1 MAATCS
7 TDWTTFEL
15 KTGMSFSSSRLIIGT
30 ILVAVIWVYLWLDR
44 FASLEIIYAFERM
57 ELALLKWGWEDLWP
71 DGFAFRQLADREQ
84 WIGFSVVLG
93 LVGWWLVVT
102 RKEKKV
108 IRFLTYSLCFFPI
121 WHFALFVILEIG
133 SAPSELVVASEERL
147 AKWNET
153 FDSLTRFVYFGGC
166 FLAFAIGLS
175 WLSWL
180 AEKKS
185 RDWQTRRLAL
195 QPVEQPVGPLH
206 AMHLSRAGP
215 VEGSKVWDPL
225 DMDAWYYGKQRQ
237 KLRQSTTVLVAYCTF
252 LFLVFLLLLQFSGCK
267 ELYEMPAGGGEQKP
281 NKPVV
286 KVQKVIKKKIIFNPL
301 SKVIAKVPP
310 IEEIKLQLMEITK
323 HAYTVGYGKGAGAGF
338 AGGTNRGKVRFIRLE
353 YNGGDWDQGI
363 DADLNMLVQYN
374 LRTQHKIASRPETRK
389 IIQLRNFPVGKSPPV
404 VYMTGQ
410 KNISLGKTEVDV
422 LKEYL
427 TEKHG
432 MLFADN
438 GGSAHWGNQF
448 KSLMNRVLPNVSY
461 IRVPL
466 DHPIHRVPFPI
477 PFLPYVAP
485 HGGRDALAWVV
496 NGRIASY
503 YHPGDIGDAWADDHA
518 GVPAQIW
525 EACYQLGTNV
535 IFYAHA
541 EYSKWLEARK
551 KSD

>member
-1 MAATCS
+1 
-7 TDWTTFEL
+7 
-15 KTGMSFSSSRLIIGT
+15 
-30 ILVAVIWVYLWLDR
+30 
-44 FASLEIIYAFERM
+44 
-57 ELALLKWGWEDLWP
+57 
-71 DGFAFRQLADREQ
+71 
-84 WIGFSVVLG
+84 
-93 LVGWWLVVT
+93 
-102 RKEKKV
+102 
-108 IRFLTYSLCFFPI
+108 
-121 WHFALFVILEIG
+121 
-133 SAPSELVVASEERL
+133 
-147 AKWNET
+147 
-153 FDSLTRFVYFGGC
+153 
-166 FLAFAIGLS
+166 
-175 WLSWL
+175 
-180 AEKKS
+180 
-185 RDWQTRRLAL
+185 
-195 QPVEQPVGPLH
+195 
-206 AMHLSRAGP
+206 MHLSLAGP
-215 VEGSKVWDPL
+215 VEGSKVWNPL

-237 KLRQSTTVLVAYCTF
+237 KLRQSTTVLVAYFTF
-252 LFLVFLLLLQFSGCK
+252 FVLLIILLLQISGCK

-374 LRTQHKIASRPETRK
+374 LRTQHKIAERPETRK
-389 IIQLRNFPVGKSPPV
+389 IIQLRNFPVGKSPPI

-410 KNISLGKTEVDV
+410 KNISLGKTEIEV

-448 KSLMNRVLPNVSY
+448 KSLMNRILPNVSY

-485 HGGRDALAWVV
+485 HGGTDALAWVV
-496 NGRIASY
+496 NGRIAAY

-518 GVPAQIW
+518 GVSAQVW

>member
-1 MAATCS
+1 MT
-7 TDWTTFEL
+7 
-15 KTGMSFSSSRLIIGT
+15 SSRSLPFGFT
-30 ILVAVIWVYLWLDR
+30 IVVAVGWVYLWLDWLT
-44 FASLEIIYAFERM
+44 FNQLPSY
-57 ELALLKWGWEDLWP
+57 LLQA
-71 DGFAFRQLADREQ
+71 GFGVGVAVAACWVIWSFGQEKAIR
-84 WIGFSVVLG
+84 VV
-93 LVGWWLVVT
+93 
-102 RKEKKV
+102 
-108 IRFLTYSLCFFPI
+108 ICSLCFFPF
-121 WHFALFVILEIG
+121 WQYSLFAVGELGSGEGFDVMAVVIYRSGLFVG
-133 SAPSELVVASEERL
+133 FS
-147 AKWNET
+147 
-153 FDSLTRFVYFGGC
+153 
-166 FLAFAIGLS
+166 IGLFAVF
-175 WLSWL
+175 WLT
-180 AEKKS
+180 EKKS
-185 RDWQTRRLAL
+185 RAWQKRRLDNRS
-195 QPVEQPVGPLH
+195 VERTVGPLH
-206 AMHLSRAGP
+206 AMHLSIAGP
-215 VEGSKVWDPL
+215 IDGLRVWNPL

-237 KLRQSTTVLVAYCTF
+237 KLRQSLIVLVSYFIFFA
-252 LFLVFLLLLQFSGCK
+252 LMILLLLQISGCK

-281 NKPVV
+281 NQPVV

-374 LRTQHKIASRPETRK
+374 LRTQHKIAERPETRK
-389 IIQLRNFPVGKSPPV
+389 IIQLRNFPIGKSPPI

-410 KNISLGKTEVDV
+410 ESISLGKTEIDV

-438 GGSAHWGNQF
+438 GGSAKWGGHF
-448 KSLMNRVLPNVSY
+448 ESLMNRVLPNVSY

-466 DHPIHRVPFPI
+466 DHPIHRIPFPI

-485 HGGRDALAWVV
+485 HGGTDALAWVV
-496 NGRIASY
+496 NGRIVAY

-535 IFYAHA
+535 IFYAHT